1 MSTVK
6 IALSSAPTTTYIDIV
21 GNIIYG
27 TDYYDKRLNQYE
39 QTTVDGVDR
48 VYDGG
53 PTQVH
58 GVILIK
64 NIAWAQGEDIKTFIR
79 ENMVFAKNE
88 ITITPPS
95 HINLGE
101 GDGVSIT
108 CRYDGGQDIK
118 GILTPSAPGVWQLEF
133 PYRYTR
139 S

>member
-1 MSTVK
+1 MSTLK
-6 IALSSAPTTTYIDIV
+6 IALSSTSSTYINIV
-21 GNIIYG
+21 GNIVYG

-39 QTTVDGVDR
+39 QTTADGVDR

-64 NIAWAQGEDIKTFIR
+64 NIAWSQGEDIKTFIR
-79 ENMVFAKNE
+79 TNMVFAKNE
-88 ITITPPS
+88 IVITPPS
-95 HINLGE
+95 HINLGA
-101 GDGVSIT
+101 GDGTAIT